1 MLKIV
6 CLFAVLAVALAD
18 VRPVPLS
25 AVPVPHPRALT
36 EPSTAHESEKPV
48 NKESQVQ
55 DASSDMDKAETFGFG
70 YHKHIY
76 AAPHYYGGYYGGYHG
91 GYGGY
96 HGGYY
101 PYYGNHYGYPY
112 YY

>member
-1 MLKIV
+1 MIKIV

-18 VRPVPLS
+18 VRPVPS
-25 AVPVPHPRALT
+25 SDVPIKSDA
-36 EPSTAHESEKPV
+36 PV
-48 NKESQVQ
+48 SNEMLGQ
-55 DASSDMDKAETFGFG
+55 DVATDMDKAETFGFG
-70 YHKHIY
+70 YHKHVY
-76 AAPHYYGGYYGGYHG
+76 VVPQYYGGYYGGYHG

-101 PYYGNHYGYPY
+101 PYYAHQYGYPY